1 MDYRVHGI
9 LQARILEW
17 VVFPFSLRGSF
28 QTRDWPQ
35 ISHTAGEFFTNWA
48 IREDQFGQNSVV
60 KTCLCPMWHQ
70 LDWTSDGLLPE
81 WLPHMAEALMLATS
95 WCSGRA
101 YGPGVQFLSVWVP
114 SCGPFQRFLLG
125 FLMSSYLG
133 LQSKCPKRTGRKNKA
148 FLSPR
153 LESSL
158 ALLLLLSHFSRVWL
172 CATP

>member
-1 MDYRVHGI
+1 MDYTVHGI

-17 VVFPFSLRGSF
+17 VVFPFSSRRSS
-28 QTRDWPQ
+28 QPRDWTQ
-35 ISHTAGEFFTNWA
+35 ISSTAGEFFTNWA
-48 IREDQFGQNSVV
+48 IRENQFGQNSVV

-70 LDWTSDGLLPE
+70 LDWTLDGLLPE
-81 WLPHMAEALMLATS
+81 WLPHVAGALILATS
-95 WCSGRA
+95 WRSGRA
-101 YGPGVQFLSVWVP
+101 DGPGIQFLSVWVP
-114 SCGPFQRFLLG
+114 FCGPFQRFLLG

-153 LESSL
+153 LESPL
-158 ALLLLLSHFSRVWL
+158 ALPLLLSRFSCVRL